1 MSPDNSIPYATLA
14 TVVAQLRR
22 EHEDLTVHAVG
33 DIHEELPDYA
43 DVPRCELVAS
53 VGGIIDVVLD
63 VVASG
68 SAAQLPAVPSVALRR
83 LGQGVQVDSLLRA
96 YRLALTSTQQRF
108 SDIARTRGLPVEDC
122 LTAMYA
128 MWEVGEW
135 FMQQAVRE
143 YRAASVGESV
153 RRRVAKAEL
162 LRLIAAPQHSGLEI
176 AARARRLGLPDI
188 AYRVA
193 LGMAADP
200 DEWVAYV
207 EKWGSTP
214 AAMAVAAEVGD
225 VIAAL
230 IPATAQ
236 LADAPVLVAAGP
248 STSLAEAGESWAG
261 ARRVLSALPP
271 GRTGWW
277 DAAALSWRLAV
288 PEAPAVTAI
297 VRARY
302 ETVFAEASETGAM
315 LLESVWA
322 YMDAGLSFKQ
332 AAAGLYVHE
341 NTLRHRVAK
350 FEEATGRSL
359 TEPDTRM
366 ELLWLRYARE
376 LGGGSS
382 GD

>member
-122 LTAMYA
+122 LTAMDA

-230 IPATAQ
+230 IPATVQ

-315 LLESVWA
+315 LLE
-322 YMDAGLSFKQ
+322 
-332 AAAGLYVHE
+332 
-341 NTLRHRVAK
+341 
-350 FEEATGRSL
+350 
-359 TEPDTRM
+359 
-366 ELLWLRYARE
+366 
-376 LGGGSS
+376 
-382 GD
+382 